1 MKKLILLFMSIFFV
15 LGTAVAQ
22 ESGEN
27 ALVLEYISPDSNSVN
42 FSVNYIQLSF
52 NKDVTVT
59 LPEGG
64 IEVKNNET
72 GESLK
77 LTRLYEDPYMDK
89 NVVMLM
95 FEQIS
100 VEGKDGKDETID
112 QYISAPGT
120 YSYTI
125 PAGCIKSVDGDEF
138 AEQTFSFTV
147 SASLPIVSVTP
158 DYNGTTQLDKI
169 VLTFEKEIAEVKL
182 PASGLVVVDF
192 YYTPVA
198 NIKSEYTISDDKKSV
213 TLELEAPIT
222 TPGNYFLDIYQGV
235 FVGVDNS
242 INEYRSFSFKV
253 IDSTPSYT
261 TSIKN
266 GDRVKDLKSFEITF
280 NNVNE
285 VKLVE
290 GAEKVY
296 IFMPGGGD
304 SEGTATL
311 ADNKITVTFDQDI
324 TEAGEYMIYIPE
336 GMFTMDGVENEERM
350 IEVTLYTFEIADLKV
365 VKITPVEGAVEQID
379 MVVIEFNQN
388 VTLSYDEDWQLI
400 SRDIRMT
407 CGDKEYTLTY
417 CPSNYNVS
425 NKLEYL
431 VNATWTGYA
440 YESIPVTEAG
450 TYTLNLA
457 DIVVDYAGE
466 ETIDEWGYPATT
478 WHVKNHACEGTV
490 TWTIGNDD
498 TGIEAV
504 TGENDYATI
513 YDLTGRKVEDITK
526 AGIYIVNGKKQ
537 IVK

>member
-1 MKKLILLFMSIFFV
+1 MKKLILLFMSMFLV

-27 ALVLEYISPDSNSVN
+27 ALALEYVNPDGKSVN

-89 NVVMLM
+89 NMVMLM

-100 VEGKDGKDETID
+100 VEGKDGKDELID
-112 QYISAPGT
+112 QYISTPGT

-125 PAGCIKSVDGDEF
+125 PAGCIKSVDGEEF
-138 AEQTFSFTV
+138 AEQTFTFTV
-147 SASLPIVSVTP
+147 SAALPIASVTP
-158 DYNGTTQLDKI
+158 DYNGTAQLDKI
-169 VLTFEKEIAEVKL
+169 VFTFEKEIAEVKL
-182 PASGLVVVDF
+182 PASGLMVVDF

-213 TLELEAPIT
+213 TLELDTPIT
-222 TPGNYFLDIYQGV
+222 TPGDYFLDVYQGV

-242 INEYRSFSFKV
+242 INESRTFSFKV
-253 IDSTPSYT
+253 IDPTPSYT
-261 TSIKN
+261 TSIKT
-266 GDRVKDLKSFEITF
+266 GDRIKDLKSFEITF

-304 SEGTATL
+304 SKGTATL

-365 VKITPVEGAVEQID
+365 VKITPVEGVVEQID

-388 VTLSYDEDWQLI
+388 ITLSYDADWQQI
-400 SRDIRMT
+400 SREIKMT
-407 CGDKEYTLTY
+407 CDGKEYTLTY
-417 CPSNYNVS
+417 CPSSYNVS

-431 VNATWTGYA
+431 VNATWNGYA

-466 ETIDEWGYPATT
+466 ETIDEWGYSATT

-490 TWTIGNDD
+490 TWTIGNDA
-498 TGIEAV
+498 GIETV
-504 TGENDYATI
+504 TGENGNATI
-513 YDLTGRKVEDITK
+513 YDLTGRKVENITK